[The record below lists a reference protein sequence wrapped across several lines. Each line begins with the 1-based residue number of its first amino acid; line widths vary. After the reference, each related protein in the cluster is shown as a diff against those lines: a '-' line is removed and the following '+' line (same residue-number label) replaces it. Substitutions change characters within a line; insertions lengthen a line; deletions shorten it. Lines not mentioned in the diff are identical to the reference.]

1 MTLSRPGYRL
11 PRSPKST
18 VFHLKASLYS
28 LTTVVFEKLGGLKLK
43 LVTADNQVD
52 AFAGAYALQ
61 RFDNGSKPNTIRVDQ
76 SAILILYRFCETQKI
91 DLIQRISGLSP
102 LTIGEIESLSSYCGL
117 AQQTGE
123 RVDPNWYSA
132 RMRCAKK
139 FIDYLWLFYEGRCA
153 RNLEQLKIA
162 KRLYER
168 MAAGFKLY
176 MKAPYK
182 GDKKDKIG
190 LTPELQAKFI
200 AIIDPSDNNGLN
212 PWKTYKVRW
221 RNYILLLLLMLGGN
235 RKGETLLL
243 KLNDFQLT
251 GRRKYYDI
259 FKNRDAVDYP
269 RAESPSVKTLG
280 RQVELHDQF
289 AALVEHYIVNVR
301 KEFIGWQSTSYLFL
315 SYRDGRP
322 LSVQTPNSIL
332 NELIQQYPGFS
343 GLLSPHRLRNTFHDL
358 LNCALDKK
366 FKNSSGLSRKVMK
379 APIQEA
385 AGGWSRNSNM
395 PEHYAKGSIQSK
407 VSELQILLQ
416 QEALQQAVN

>member
-1 MTLSRPGYRL
+1 M
-11 PRSPKST
+11 
-18 VFHLKASLYS
+18 FHLKNSIFSLS
-28 LTTVVFEKLGGLKLK
+28 TVVFDKLGGIKLK
-43 LVTADNQVD
+43 LVTENSQIDI
-52 AFAGAYALQ
+52 FAGAYALQ

-76 SAILILYRFCETQKI
+76 SSILNLYRFCEIQKI
-91 DLIQRISGLSP
+91 DLIERIVNLNP
-102 LTIGEIESLSSYCGL
+102 LTIGEIESFSSYCGF

-123 RVDPNWYSA
+123 QVNPNWYGA
-132 RMRCAKK
+132 RMRGAKK

-153 RNLEQLKIA
+153 RNLEQLKVA
-162 KRLYER
+162 KRSYER

-176 MKAPYK
+176 MKAPYR
-182 GDKKDKIG
+182 GDKKDRIG

-200 AIIDPSDNNGLN
+200 LIIDPSEDNNLN
-212 PWKTYKVRW
+212 PWKIYKVRW

-243 KLNDFQLT
+243 KLNNFQLT

-259 FKNRDAVDYP
+259 VKNKGVIEYP

-280 RQVELHDQF
+280 RQVVLHDQL
-289 AALVEHYIVNVR
+289 ASLVEHYIVNVR
-301 KEFIGWQSTSYLFL
+301 KEFIGWQSTSYVFL

-332 NELIQQYPGFS
+332 NELIKQYPEFS

-358 LNCALDKK
+358 LNQALDIK
-366 FKNSSGLSRKVMK
+366 FKGESGLSRKTLK

-385 AGGWSRNSNM
+385 AGGWTKNSNM
-395 PEHYAKGSIQSK
+395 PAHYAKGSIQAR
-407 VSELQILLQ
+407 VAELQALLQ
-416 QEALQQAVN
+416 KETLKPKLVVK